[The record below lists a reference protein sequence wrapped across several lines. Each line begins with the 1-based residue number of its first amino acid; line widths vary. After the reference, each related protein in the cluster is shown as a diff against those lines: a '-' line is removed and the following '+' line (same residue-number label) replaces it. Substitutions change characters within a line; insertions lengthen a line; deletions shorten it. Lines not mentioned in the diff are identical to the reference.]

1 LSELINEKLR
11 MKIFSEKPIKEPK
24 KRLHVRLGKKLSP
37 EKIEKLIR
45 EGWDEVLK
53 WKL

>member
-1 LSELINEKLR
+1 MLDL
-11 MKIFSEKPIKEPK
+11 
-24 KRLHVRLGKKLSP
+24 VKKLSP